1 MILAISQLI
10 SLCIMLI
17 SRCRW
22 LVNYSLLIMFLPVG
36 ERQFCMR
43 FRLTASVWASRP
55 VLWKQKLCGTLIGSI
70 VLARLASYA
79 GQLQELFDAQAKLR
93 PIIPTIH
100 LPNGIHSMIVVICL
114 ITSSPSC
121 SSWMAPW
128 LHKLVVFWPNSVWL
142 LCVLIWMNS
151 EENWNCKPCLMS
163 ISP

>member
-10 SLCIMLI
+10 SRCIMLI

-43 FRLTASVWASRP
+43 LRLTASVWASRL

-79 GQLQELFDAQAKLR
+79 GQFRELFDARAKLK

-114 ITSSPSC
+114 ITSTPSC
-121 SSWMAPW
+121 SSWMAQW
-128 LHKLVVFWPNSVWL
+128 LHKLAVPWQSNAL
-142 LCVLIWMNS
+142 LYAHLH
-151 EENWNCKPCLMS
+151 
-163 ISP
+163 